1 MADKPKPTEDG
12 YTNAFWNVLE
22 PYWAG
27 GKYVMGA
34 AEYIG
39 IETLVSQVVRRAMKS
54 PYNWRE
60 SLETHAYSVPMLGQL
75 NFGEAY
81 SAFEPSSKAK
91 IELMDQA
98 TEGAKAI
105 PAALIGYTAMKIRKE
120 GVKIPSY
127 ANKDFLY
134 LCVGK
139 VLSRPL
145 TAYLFSSLPVDFQV
159 GLQVLNSLANRQKQV
174 IEAVKESKKTGED
187 RK

>member
-1 MADKPKPTEDG
+1 MAILMRSGTFSNL
-12 YTNAFWNVLE
+12 T
-22 PYWAG
+22 
-27 GKYVMGA
+27 
-34 AEYIG
+34 
-39 IETLVSQVVRRAMKS
+39 TQVVSTLWVQLNILESRPLFLRS
-54 PYNWRE
+54 FGELCNWQE
-60 SLETHAYSVPMLGQL
+60 SLETHAYSVPLLGQL

-81 SAFEPSSKAK
+81 SDFDPSSKAK

-134 LCVGK
+134 LIAGK
-139 VLSRPL
+139 ILSRPL
-145 TAYLFSSLPVDFQV
+145 TAYLFSSLPIDFQV
-159 GLQVLNSLANRQKQV
+159 GLQVLNALANRQKAV
-174 IEAVKESKKTGED
+174 IDAVKTSKKAE